1 MIFRFGTAREA
12 AQMIIKRPS
21 TILIGSN
28 FIALFARMVSSVIL
42 TRLLDAAA
50 FGTAA
55 IISTFSFVI
64 VMLTDLGFYQYTV
77 RSDRIDEEGFL
88 DKVWTV
94 RLNRDVIIT
103 IIFVLTSGLMAKYV
117 RDPSLQ
123 LAFAVASLTLITD
136 GMSSMA
142 FATAAREGLLNRLSI
157 LDLIPVLAA
166 IVVSI
171 ILAVLTRSYWALIIS
186 GVFGS
191 ILKMVLS
198 YYMFPD
204 SRRRI
209 KFDKGVYLE
218 IWRFG
223 RFIVPSSI
231 ITLLLA
237 QSDRFVLVRFFS
249 IQQFGLYSLAS
260 TLSAAPS
267 TLMSSY
273 TARILYPVFSKPNG
287 NKAGMSALFYKYGS
301 KTRLLFIFLI
311 GVFITSAPTVI
322 AVLYDDR
329 YLGAS
334 QYLSIL
340 LIAGAVNFL
349 ISTENEMLV
358 AAGRVHWQMHI
369 NILKIAIYT
378 ISSLALY
385 RAIGVIGLVWAIA
398 LTSIAVKI
406 IMTVAM
412 WYIGILRL
420 KEEMKFMIAAFAG
433 VILGVTITLVS
444 KTIWVTVPLP
454 FSGS

>member
-1 MIFRFGTAREA
+1 
-12 AQMIIKRPS
+12 
-21 TILIGSN
+21 
-28 FIALFARMVSSVIL
+28 
-42 TRLLDAAA
+42 
-50 FGTAA
+50 
-55 IISTFSFVI
+55 
-64 VMLTDLGFYQYTV
+64 
-77 RSDRIDEEGFL
+77 
-88 DKVWTV
+88 
-94 RLNRDVIIT
+94 
-103 IIFVLTSGLMAKYV
+103 VLTSGLMAKYV

-142 FATAAREGLLNRLSI
+142 FATAARGGLLNRLSM

-209 KFDKGVYLE
+209 KFDKEVYLE

-223 RFIVPSSI
+223 KFIVPSSI

-369 NILKIAIYT
+369 NILKIAMYT
-378 ISSLALY
+378 IFSLALY

-412 WYIGILRL
+412 WHIGILRL

-433 VILGVTITLVS
+433 VFLGITITLVS